1 MTRIS
6 SAAVMATSL
15 ILLATACGLPDDG
28 ASASDGDGP
37 VSVGLSTVLSG
48 ATAGLGGAVVEGAE
62 LAVKMVNEEGG
73 IDGRELELRVEDNGC
88 NTTDGVAAISKL
100 SDSTPKPVAILGAF
114 CSNATL
120 ASMPVVERNKIPLL
134 VDTAA
139 AASITEGA
147 GVGGNEWVF
156 RWGGNDD
163 AFAQIMVDYLVQET
177 DIRKVSIVVDN
188 TDYGQGGLAS
198 IKRAIEG
205 SSEITVATED
215 TLDLTTADFTPTLTR
230 IERADPD
237 AVFIWSVAVPGTLSF
252 LTQYGDSNLRSLPL
266 VGRPNNDAASLGVY
280 KDKGLTGYSA
290 FHYDASAD
298 TEGNNEFKA
307 VWEEEYGNL
316 DNSAFGYYGYQGMM
330 IAIEAMREADELTS
344 EGVRDALTTLDYG
357 PSILG
362 GRIKFDEHHQA
373 HNKAAVLR
381 LSGKGSELIAL
392 LSTED

>member
-1 MTRIS
+1 MTRFS
-6 SAAVMATSL
+6 SVATLATSL
-15 ILLATACGLPDDG
+15 ILLTTACGLPEDG
-28 ASASDGDGP
+28 ASSSDDGP
-37 VSVGLSTVLSG
+37 VNVGLSTVLSG
-48 ATAGLGGAVVEGAE
+48 GTAGLGAAVVEGAE
-62 LAVKMVNEEGG
+62 LAVKLANKEGG
-73 IDGRELELRVEDNGC
+73 IDGRDLKLLVEDNGC
-88 NTTDGVAAISKL
+88 NTTDGVGAISKL
-100 SDSTPKPVAILGAF
+100 SDSSPTPVAVLGAF

-120 ASMPVVERNKIPLL
+120 ASMPVVERSKIPLL

-163 AFAQIMVDYLVQET
+163 AFARIMVDYLIQET
-177 DIRKVSIVVDN
+177 DIRDVSIVVDN

-205 SSEITVATED
+205 SDITVATED

-266 VGRPNNDAASLGVY
+266 VGRPNNDAATIEVY
-280 KDKGLTGYSA
+280 KDKGITGLSA
-290 FHYDASAD
+290 FHYDAAAD
-298 TEGNNEFKA
+298 TEGNKKFMA

-316 DNSAFGYYGYQGMM
+316 DNSAFGYYGYQGML
-330 IAIEAMREADELTS
+330 IAIAAMEEADELTP
-344 EGVRDALTTLDYG
+344 EGVRDALQNLDYG

-362 GRIKFDEHHQA
+362 GRIKFDDHHQA
-373 HNKAAVLR
+373 HNKAAVLN
-381 LSGKGSELIAL
+381 LSGEGAELIAL
-392 LSTED
+392 LDTED